1 MSVFLIGSLGV
12 LLAGTAIVALLA
24 WRRPQFAP
32 LSTGIVLAVTLLV
45 WLVAGQNLPLGPL
58 PGDLQ
63 AAVTISP
70 GNWRV
75 NAPAWQLSF
84 FFLLMME
91 SIVVVSLSHYERR
104 DWIRDQSVRQ
114 KAVFPA
120 ILLTS
125 AAALLTVWMA
135 NIAGLLTSWVVLT
148 FAWLLLLWAMT
159 GEQVSAKR
167 LLPRG
172 GAMLLGVLLL
182 WLAAA
187 LSGMEGND
195 RVLQAAS
202 SGRVNIILLLAAM
215 VPLGA
220 LPFQWWRPL
229 AWSLPSETAV
239 IVHLAPVVAG
249 ASLLTRV
256 ESLAPGQDAAY
267 LLVTTALG
275 LIGMLVGISIAWMYV
290 ASPDRA
296 LSGLALAQAGIVVLA
311 AGWVGATGVLA
322 ASRILLLGI
331 GGLYLAARWSPRKLP
346 WPAIVPLLALAGF
359 PLTAGNAGLVELYD
373 AWLTDQR
380 AVLLIIGVL
389 LSMFLLAAGIL
400 IVRREMPRTDLS
412 KAAPPIRVRHY
423 LALALPSIGL
433 LALPGSAASDTFLW
447 TWIAI
452 IVAIGGSLVLSLYE
466 TRIQDAQL
474 ALRRA
479 LHLGFLARRLLQLLA
494 RAGSGLDNLV
504 REMAAILEGEGG
516 MLWLL
521 VFVIVIWLARQ

>member
-1 MSVFLIGSLGV
+1 MSIFLIGSLSV
-12 LLAGTAIVALLA
+12 LLVGAAIVALLA
-24 WRRPQFAP
+24 WHRPQVAP
-32 LSTGIVLAVTLLV
+32 LSTGIVLAVALLV
-45 WLVAGQNLPLGPL
+45 WLVAGQNLPLGSP
-58 PGDLQ
+58 PSDVES
-63 AAVTISP
+63 AAAISP
-70 GNWRV
+70 GYWRV

-91 SIVVVSLSHYERR
+91 SIVVVSLARYERD
-104 DWIRDQSVRQ
+104 DWSQDQSVRQ
-114 KAVFPA
+114 RVVFPA
-120 ILLTS
+120 VLLTS

-135 NIAGLLTSWVVLT
+135 NIAGLLISWVVLT

-182 WLAAA
+182 WLAVAF
-187 LSGMEGND
+187 SGLEGGSL
-195 RVLQAAS
+195 VLQGTA
-202 SGRVNIILLLAAM
+202 SGRVNMILLMAAM

-239 IVHLAPVVAG
+239 IAHLAPVVAG
-249 ASLLTRV
+249 GSLLTRL
-256 ESLAPGQDAAY
+256 ESFTPGQDAAY
-267 LLVTTALG
+267 LLVTTSLG
-275 LIGMLVGISIAWMYV
+275 LMGLLVGISIAWMYV

-311 AGWVGATGVLA
+311 AGWVGANGVLA
-322 ASRILLLGI
+322 ATRILLLGI

-359 PLTAGNAGLVELYD
+359 PLTAGYTGLVELYD
-373 AWLTDQR
+373 AWLTNQQS
-380 AVLLIIGVL
+380 VLLIIGVL
-389 LSMFLLAAGIL
+389 LLMFLLAAGIL
-400 IVRREMPRTDLS
+400 IVRREMPQSDLVE
-412 KAAPPIRVRHY
+412 KALSIRARHY

-433 LALPGSAASDTFLW
+433 LALPGSTASDTSLW
-447 TWIAI
+447 SWIAVI
-452 IVAIGGSLVLSLYE
+452 AAIAGSLVLSRYE
-466 TRIQDAQL
+466 TRIHDTQL

-479 LHLGFLARRLLQLLA
+479 LHLGFAARRLLRLLA
-494 RAGSGLDNLV
+494 RVGSGLDSLV

-521 VFVIVIWLARQ
+521 VFVIVIWLARR